1 MIDLRNTCVLI
12 RTKEENEMFLNEVEK
27 QGFHWFGYSN
37 CKPFY
42 EQYFP
47 DILKLYNDR
56 SMADGSHINSDYTFY
71 EAAELLGTKEM
82 TAREFAEWIADVS
95 NCVGRKCSE
104 CILDEMNTEGSCN
117 LCNTGEW
124 KGNIDE
130 LLEIALL
137 SRTTI
142 LSPEEKAIDTIEK
155 FIKNPDRETLNDD
168 FVDALKLA
176 VEKLKKGKVDGEIN
190 T

>member
-27 QGFHWFGYSN
+27 QGFHWFGYNN

-56 SMADGSHINSDYTFY
+56 SMAYGSHIDSDYTFY

-95 NCVGRKCSE
+95 DCVGRKCSE
-104 CILDEMNTEGSCN
+104 CVLDEMKTEGSCN
-117 LCNTGEW
+117 LCSTREW

-130 LLEIALL
+130 LLKIAKSGKL
-137 SRTTI
+137 TAHT
-142 LSPEEKAIDTIEK
+142 PEKKAINTIEK
-155 FIKNPDRETLNDD
+155 FIENPDHATLNDK
-168 FVDALKLA
+168 FFESLKLV
-176 VEKLKKGKVDGEIN
+176 VEKLKEVK
-190 T
+190 